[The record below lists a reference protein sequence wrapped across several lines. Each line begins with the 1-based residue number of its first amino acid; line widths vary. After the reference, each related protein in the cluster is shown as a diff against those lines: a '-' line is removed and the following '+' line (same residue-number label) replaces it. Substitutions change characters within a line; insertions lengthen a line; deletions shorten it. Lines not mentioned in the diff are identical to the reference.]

1 MNRFLQNKYFLFIV
15 RILLGALFIFSAIT
29 KISDLD
35 FFIKSLENYKLLPV
49 ETLNLVALIIPWM
62 ELIIGLFLILGFF
75 VKESALLGSIMMGIF
90 IMAIIIS
97 LARGL
102 NIDCGCFGTVDGSK
116 VGISKLIEDFIIL
129 LGFIWITL
137 NGSSFL
143 AVSKDKTQPTQQ
155 LPF

>member
-1 MNRFLQNKYFLFIV
+1 M
-15 RILLGALFIFSAIT
+15 
-29 KISDLD
+29 SDLD
-35 FFIKSLENYKLLPV
+35 FFVKSLENYKLLPA

-62 ELIIGLFLILGFF
+62 ELITGVFLIIGFF

-90 IMAIIIS
+90 IAAIIIS

-137 NGSSFL
+137 NGSTFL
-143 AVSKDKTQPTQQ
+143 TVLKDKTQPTQQ
-155 LPF
+155 IPF

>member
-1 MNRFLQNKYFLFIV
+1 M
-15 RILLGALFIFSAIT
+15 
-29 KISDLD
+29 SDLD
-35 FFIKSLENYKLLPV
+35 FFVKSLENYKLLPA

-62 ELIIGLFLILGFF
+62 ELITGVFLIIGFF

-90 IMAIIIS
+90 IAAIIIS

-143 AVSKDKTQPTQQ
+143 TVLKDKTQPTQQ
-155 LPF
+155 IPF